1 MSSPPPEAAHLD
13 TPATP
18 VTSGERVILL
28 DVLRGF
34 ALGGVFVSNA
44 YMHMSGLGFLPPDTL
59 KALRASWVDSAANVL
74 YFQLLSGKAMA
85 IFSFLFG
92 LGFAIQMSRTEERGA
107 AIVPVYVRRM
117 GVLLLLGLAHAL
129 ALWYGDIL
137 SHYALTGLALL
148 LFRKTSDR
156 KLLIWGAVLMLAAP
170 VVVSALL
177 RYGPLLLNSQESLQA
192 AAKETASKAAELR
205 ARTLEGFT
213 SGSFFTSVRTN
224 VDYYLHGWL
233 RPMMLSYAL
242 IVLGRFFLGLLA
254 GRRRLFHDVE
264 QHAPL
269 FRRLLG
275 WGLLAGVVGNGAVAL
290 LSYLVRNEV
299 LPKKGPWLLLQ
310 PSLWEVGTLG
320 LATFYVAGLALL
332 FQLPRAR
339 RVLSLLAPAGQ
350 MALTNY
356 LSQSVISQLVFYGY
370 GLGLMGKL
378 GAASCLALM
387 SGLFC
392 VQVLLSHLWLA
403 HFRFGPA
410 EWLWRSLTY
419 WRLQPMRRASGEG
432 ALQAT
437 SAP

>member
-1 MSSPPPEAAHLD
+1 MSSPSPEAAPLD
-13 TPATP
+13 APTP

-44 YMHMSGLGFLPPDTL
+44 YMHISGAGFLPPETL
-59 KALRASWVDSAANVL
+59 KALRAAWVDSAAHTL
-74 YFQLLSGKAMA
+74 YVQLLSGKAMA

-92 LGFAIQMSRTEERGA
+92 LGFAIQLSRAEERGA
-107 AIVPVYVRRM
+107 AIVPVYVRRL
-117 GVLLLLGLAHAL
+117 GVLLFLGLTHAL
-129 ALWYGDIL
+129 AVWYGDIL
-137 SHYALTGLALL
+137 SQYALTGLVLL
-148 LFRKTSDR
+148 LCRKASDR
-156 KLLIWGAVLMLAAP
+156 KLVVWGAVLMLAAP
-170 VVVSALL
+170 LVVSALL
-177 RYGPLLLNSQESLQA
+177 RYGPLLLNSQEAVEA
-192 AAKETASKAAELR
+192 AAKETASKATEIR
-205 ARTLEGFT
+205 AQALEGFT
-213 SGSFFTSVRTN
+213 SSSFLTSARAN
-224 VDYYLHGWL
+224 AHYYVHGWL

-242 IVLGRFFLGLLA
+242 VVIGRFFIGLLA

-264 QHAPL
+264 QHKPL

-275 WGLLAGVVGNGAVAL
+275 WGLLAGVVGNGAAAL
-290 LSYLVRNEV
+290 LMYLVRNKV
-299 LPKKGPWLLLQ
+299 LPQKGPWMLLQ
-310 PSLWEVGTLG
+310 PSLWEVGTVG
-320 LATFYVAGLALL
+320 LAAFYVAGLALL

-356 LSQSVISQLVFYGY
+356 LSQSFISQLVFHGY

-378 GAASCLALM
+378 GAASLLLLM

-403 HFRFGPA
+403 YFRFGPA

-419 WRLQPMRRASGEG
+419 WRLQPMRRAPDNS
-432 ALQAT
+432 ALQPT